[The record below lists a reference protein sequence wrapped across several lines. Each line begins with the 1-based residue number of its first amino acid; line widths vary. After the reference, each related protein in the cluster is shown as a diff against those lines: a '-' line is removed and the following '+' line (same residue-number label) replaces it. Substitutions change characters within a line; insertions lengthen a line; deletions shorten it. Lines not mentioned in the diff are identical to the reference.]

1 MGRSFIYSCLIL
13 IASLVSGLSFAQD
26 KKNVEVQVWNK
37 TDEVPIIGA
46 RVMAFNTVALAQDAM
61 DAINKSRETGEF
73 VQLGDVVDKR
83 SMEGGYCTIG
93 VMETG
98 AIVIYPEDLLVEPK
112 MVKVNYKDQFRVEFS
127 VVRQL
132 DAAVAVAAAEE
143 LKADSEMD
151 IVGNTLTIDYDF
163 VLPPHYGKSNARL
176 IIQPYLLEA
185 NKKDTAMY
193 RRPIVCDGAEYH
205 MTQYRRMGY
214 DNSVDPLFQFV
225 VDTLSPNGQKFT
237 QRDSIHLEDPTKLYY
252 INYEVLLED
261 YNVIYYHDNVWLKNT
276 GRIRRPLKFLEYKT
290 KSYSLDPVEYKKEP
304 RVENIADTVKLSLK
318 FLVNQAELDPKDQEG
333 RRLLN
338 ETKRRLVEIST
349 GADSRLTELYIEGVS
364 SPDGP
369 YAKNKVLAKKRTDYV
384 ANTVYGALSRSVKD
398 RMLYG
403 TKSEVAPWSAIV
415 DSLMR
420 DSLIS
425 YAEQVQKKID
435 AAPNNPDAQWR
446 GIITLPFYKAKISK
460 YLNNMRTVSFRYQ
473 RQERRSLKPDE
484 ILKRYRYDED
494 YRSGEKE
501 FHLYE
506 FWHLFYLVKD
516 EKELE
521 ELYKRAIK
529 QSNKLDR
536 RNPWELPANNLAE
549 LYISQDRVDTTLLKP
564 FIDITIHH
572 CNQPMRSLDGI
583 TRIINKEEIVANQ
596 LVMYLKANNFRK
608 ASIMAKLLPDNE
620 KYREIKAFTLCL
632 GGYYRGGNTPEERQ
646 ARQKTFEIVSETTP
660 LNKVVMYLARKIK
673 YYDLEAEKAVE
684 ALDPNDPLTYYLKAV
699 IICRKYSSYYMIEGA
714 DYDLVSEH
722 LADCFIKDPKYV
734 QIAES
739 DDDLY
744 EEAIKAAHKLVE
756 EYNQNG
762 FFTRMSEMLFY

>member
-1 MGRSFIYSCLIL
+1 MMVLF
-13 IASLVSGLSFAQD
+13 LSTLPLFSQE
-26 KKNVEVQVWNK
+26 KRNVEVQVWNK

-73 VQLGDVVDKR
+73 VQLGEVVDKR
-83 SMEGGYCTIG
+83 SMEGGYCTIQ

-112 MVKVNYKDQFRVEFS
+112 MIRVNYKDQFRVEFS

-143 LKADSEMD
+143 LKADTEMD

-163 VLPPHYGKSNARL
+163 VLPPNYGKSNARM

-185 NKKDTAMY
+185 NKKDTAMF

-205 MTQYRRMGY
+205 MTQLRRMGY
-214 DNSVDPLFQFV
+214 DETKDPLFQFV
-225 VDTLSPNGQKFT
+225 VDTLTADGKKFS

-252 INYEVLLED
+252 INYEVALED
-261 YNVIYYHDNVWLKNT
+261 YNVVYYHNNVWLKNT
-276 GRIRRPLKFLEYKT
+276 GRIRRPLKFLEYET
-290 KSYSLDPVEYKKEP
+290 ESHALDPEEYKKVP
-304 RVENIADTVKLSLK
+304 RVENIADTVNLSLN
-318 FLVNQAELDPKDQEG
+318 FLVNQAELDPKDLVG
-333 RRLLN
+333 KKLLN
-338 ETKRRLVEIST
+338 DTRKRILEIAT

-369 YAKNKVLAKKRTDYV
+369 YAKNKVLARQRTDYV
-384 ANTVYGALSRSVKD
+384 ANIVYGALSKGVRD
-398 RMLYG
+398 RLVYAK
-403 TKSEVAPWSAIV
+403 KSTVAPWSAIV
-415 DSLMR
+415 DSLRKDKMYTFSR
-420 DSLIS
+420 
-425 YAEQVQKKID
+425 EVQSQID
-435 AAPNNPDAQWR
+435 AAPRDPDGQWKR
-446 GIITLPFYKAKISK
+446 IKSLPFYDSLIVK
-460 YLNNMRTVSFRYQ
+460 YLDNMRVVTFRYQ
-473 RQERRSLKPDE
+473 RQERRALEPDE
-484 ILKRYRYDED
+484 ILHRYRNDPA

-506 FWHLFYLVKD
+506 FWHLFNMVKD

-521 ELYKRAIK
+521 KLYIRAIR
-529 QSNKLDR
+529 QANKLDR
-536 RNPWELPANNLAE
+536 RNPWELPANNLAQ
-549 LYISQDRVDTTLLKP
+549 LYIKQNKVDTLLLKP

-596 LVMYLKANNFRK
+596 LIMYLKGNNFRR
-608 ASIMAKLLPDNE
+608 ASVMAKLLPDTE
-620 KYREIKAFTLCL
+620 KYKEIKAFTLCL
-632 GGYYRGGNTPEERQ
+632 GGYYRGGNTPQERQ
-646 ARQKTFEIVSETTP
+646 ERQRTFDIVSESSP

-673 YYDLEAEKAVE
+673 YYDQEAEKAIV
-684 ALDPNDPLTYYLKAV
+684 ALDQNDPLTYYLKAV
-699 IICRKYSSYYMIEGA
+699 IICRKYSSYFMIDGA

-722 LADCFIKDPKYV
+722 LADCFIKDPKYI

-739 DDDLY
+739 DDDLF

-756 EYNQNG
+756 EYKQNG
-762 FFTRMSEMLFY
+762 FFTRMSELMMF

>member
-1 MGRSFIYSCLIL
+1 MVLF
-13 IASLVSGLSFAQD
+13 LSTLPLFSQE
-26 KKNVEVQVWNK
+26 KRNVEVQVWNK

-73 VQLGDVVDKR
+73 VQLGEVVDKR
-83 SMEGGYCTIG
+83 SMEGGYCTIQ

-112 MVKVNYKDQFRVEFS
+112 MIRVNYKDQFRVEFS

-143 LKADSEMD
+143 LKADTEMD

-163 VLPPHYGKSNARL
+163 VLPPNYGKSNARM

-185 NKKDTAMY
+185 NKKDTAMF

-205 MTQYRRMGY
+205 MTQLRRMGY
-214 DNSVDPLFQFV
+214 DETKDPLFQFV
-225 VDTLSPNGQKFT
+225 VDTLTADGKKFS

-252 INYEVLLED
+252 INYEVALED
-261 YNVIYYHDNVWLKNT
+261 YNVVYYHNNVWLKNT
-276 GRIRRPLKFLEYKT
+276 GRIRRPLKFLEYET
-290 KSYSLDPVEYKKEP
+290 ESHALDPEEYKKVP
-304 RVENIADTVKLSLK
+304 RVENIADTVNLSLN
-318 FLVNQAELDPKDQEG
+318 FLVNQAELDPKDLVG
-333 RRLLN
+333 KKLLN
-338 ETKRRLVEIST
+338 DTRKRILEIAT

-369 YAKNKVLAKKRTDYV
+369 YAKNKVLARQRTDYV
-384 ANTVYGALSRSVKD
+384 ANIVYGALSKGVRD
-398 RMLYG
+398 RLVYAK
-403 TKSEVAPWSAIV
+403 KSTVAPWSAIV
-415 DSLMR
+415 DSLRKDKMYTFSR
-420 DSLIS
+420 EVQSQIDASPRDPDGQWKRIRSLPFYDSLI
-425 YAEQVQKKID
+425 V
-435 AAPNNPDAQWR
+435 
-446 GIITLPFYKAKISK
+446 K
-460 YLNNMRTVSFRYQ
+460 YLDNMRVVTFRYQ
-473 RQERRSLKPDE
+473 RQERRALEPDE
-484 ILKRYRYDED
+484 ILHRYRNDPA

-506 FWHLFYLVKD
+506 FWHLFNMVKD
-516 EKELE
+516 EEELE
-521 ELYKRAIK
+521 KLYIRAIR
-529 QSNKLDR
+529 QANKLDR
-536 RNPWELPANNLAE
+536 RNPWELPANNLAQ
-549 LYISQDRVDTTLLKP
+549 LYIKQNKVDTLLLKP

-596 LVMYLKANNFRK
+596 LIMYLKGNNFRR
-608 ASIMAKLLPDNE
+608 ASVMAKLLPDTE
-620 KYREIKAFTLCL
+620 KYKEIKAFTLCL
-632 GGYYRGGNTPEERQ
+632 GGYYRGGNTPQERQ
-646 ARQKTFEIVSETTP
+646 ERQRTFDIVSESSP

-673 YYDLEAEKAVE
+673 YYDQEAEKAIV
-684 ALDPNDPLTYYLKAV
+684 ALDQNDPLTYYLKAV
-699 IICRKYSSYYMIEGA
+699 IICRKYSSYFMIDGA

-722 LADCFIKDPKYV
+722 LADCFIKDPKYI

-739 DDDLY
+739 DDDLF

-756 EYNQNG
+756 EYKQNG
-762 FFTRMSEMLFY
+762 FFTRMSELMMF

>member
-1 MGRSFIYSCLIL
+1 MKSIPQFSLFIILFFLYSI
-13 IASLVSGLSFAQD
+13 SYGQE
-26 KKNVEVQVWNK
+26 KRNVEVQVWNK
-37 TDEVPIIGA
+37 TEEVPVIGA

-73 VQLGDVVDKR
+73 VQLGEVVDKR
-83 SMEGGYCTIG
+83 SMEGGYCTIQ

-98 AIVIYPEDLLVEPK
+98 AIVVYPEDLLVEPK
-112 MVKVNYKDQFRVEFS
+112 MVRVDYKDQFRIEFN

-132 DAAVAVAAAEE
+132 DAAVALATAEE

-151 IVGNTLTIDYDF
+151 IVGNTLAISYDF
-163 VLPPHYGKSNARL
+163 VLPPNYGKSNARM

-193 RRPIVCDGAEYH
+193 RKPIVCDGTEYH
-205 MTQYRRMGY
+205 MTQLRRMGY
-214 DNSVDPLFQFV
+214 DESQDPLFAYV
-225 VDTLSPNGQKFT
+225 VDTLSSKGQKIAQT
-237 QRDSIHLEDPTKLYY
+237 DSIHLEDPTKLYY
-252 INYEVLLED
+252 INYEVVLED
-261 YNVIYYHDNVWLKNT
+261 YNVVYYHDNVWLKNT

-290 KSYSLDPVEYKKEP
+290 KSYSLDPEEYKKVP
-304 RVENIADTVKLSLK
+304 RVENIADTVNLSLN
-318 FLVNQAELDPKDQEG
+318 FLVNQAELDPKDVEG
-333 RRLLN
+333 KRLLN
-338 ETKRRLVEIST
+338 ETKRRLIEIST

-369 YAKNKVLAKKRTDYV
+369 YKKNQVLAKQRTNYV
-384 ANTVYGALSRSVKD
+384 AGTVYNALSKRVRD
-398 RMLYG
+398 RLVYA
-403 TKSEVAPWSAIV
+403 TKSQVAPWTAIV
-415 DSLMR
+415 DSLER
-420 DSLIS
+420 DSLFT
-425 YAEQVQKKID
+425 YARQVQKQID
-435 AAPNNPDAQWR
+435 AAPRNPDAQWKGIR
-446 GIITLPFYKAKISK
+446 GLPFYQSHITK

-484 ILKRYRYDED
+484 ILNRYKYDED

-506 FWHLFYLVKD
+506 FWHLFEMVKD

-536 RNPWELPANNLAE
+536 RNPWELPANKLAE
-549 LYISQDRVDTTLLKP
+549 LYISQDRPDTNLLKP

-572 CNQPMRSLDGI
+572 CNQPIRSLDGMV
-583 TRIINKEEIVANQ
+583 RIFNKEEIVANQ
-596 LVMYLKANNFRK
+596 LVMYLKSNNFRR

-620 KYREIKAFTLCL
+620 KYQELKAFTLCL
-632 GGYYRGGNTPEERQ
+632 GGYYKGGKTPEERQ
-646 ARQKTFEIVSETTP
+646 ARQKTFDIVSESTP

-673 YYDLEAEKAVE
+673 YYDLEAEKAIQ
-684 ALDPNDPLTYYLKAV
+684 ALDPDDPLTYYLKSV
-699 IICRKYSSYYMIEGA
+699 IICRKYSSYYMIDGA
-714 DYDLVSEH
+714 DFDLVSEH

-756 EYNQNG
+756 EYNLNG
-762 FFTRMSEMLFY
+762 SFTRMSEMLLY